1 MNKPF
6 VKLVSDKCPEN
17 IRTPQLLSLQ
27 DSSVVLGIDN
37 MDSFLDEDVFD
48 LIIEDGPKLKFLRAH
63 FEGQNQ
69 DGALFRFDNMRDVIK
84 REYERAPLYIDVTS
98 GYFKGQTLN
107 ISAGGMQVKTK
118 DFIEE
123 NKIYDC
129 QLNYESKV
137 VSVKYETLR
146 VRQNKKVY
154 FVSGK
159 FVDLDNE
166 VKAFIIQ
173 QNLRNKIFG
182 IKSSPI
188 GQITGGS
195 DV

>member
-17 IRTPQLLSLQ
+17 IKTPQVVSLQ
-27 DSSVVLGIDN
+27 DNSVVLDIDN
-37 MDSFLDEDVFD
+37 MDSFLGEEVFD

-63 FEGQNQ
+63 FVSKEQ
-69 DGALFRFDNMRDVIK
+69 DGALFTFDNVRDVIK
-84 REYERAPLYIDVTS
+84 REYERAPLYIDITANS
-98 GYFKGQTLN
+98 FKGQTLN

-129 QLNYESKV
+129 QLHYESKV

-159 FVDLDNE
+159 FIDLDNE